1 MKQIAFFLSQ
11 EVNVVFALYA
21 NIATITSPS
30 LVSGLIAV

>member
-11 EVNVVFALYA
+11 EVNVVFPLYA

-30 LVSGLIAV
+30 LVPGLIAV